1 MPSVF
6 AIFKIGNA
14 LKIGRIHR
22 GHNLTH
28 DAIVKGPFSNFE
40 SAQASLVTTQAK
52 GGHHAA

>member
-1 MPSVF
+1 MSSVF
-6 AIFKIGNA
+6 AILKIGDA

-40 SAQASLVTTQAK
+40 SAQTSLVSVQAK
-52 GGHHAA
+52 EAHHAS